1 MSLSANIGS
10 LSCDMRGHIVRK
22 SEEDAWGLQFSLAA
36 HRIMEQCFVILDTPP
51 CPGMTRRTNMRHRTL
66 TALGMVIALMS
77 ASVVQAAPDDRG
89 NRGHDQQHQQQRK
102 QPQGNQQGQKQHA
115 KQGHGQSQAARHSSG
130 PKNWK
135 RGDHVSRAYYNDKRY
150 WVSDWK
156 AHHLSRPPEGHRWL
170 KVDGRYVLT
179 AVATGVITSIILDH

>member
-1 MSLSANIGS
+1 
-10 LSCDMRGHIVRK
+10 
-22 SEEDAWGLQFSLAA
+22 
-36 HRIMEQCFVILDTPP
+36 
-51 CPGMTRRTNMRHRTL
+51 MRHRTL

-102 QPQGNQQGQKQHA
+102 QPQGNQQGNQQGQKKHAKQQHA

-179 AVATGVITSIILDH
+179 AVATGVITSIILDQ